1 MEVRYL
7 IGGAVLALIVPAGQA
22 AAQKTHREPAHNVTL
37 LGCVMR
43 EADYRATYGPGLT
56 GVRGPGIGLKDEY
69 MLVDAKEIPSGSQPT
84 DEDAAK
90 PCPQHGATFPAAYE
104 LKGSKE
110 KEIAEYVGHRVVLT
124 GMQHAAKVRAVGTAG
139 EFRPTGGFDP
149 LGHDLALFE
158 VDPENFHDV
167 NATLAKNTTVTTAAP
182 APAPAATEAAAAPA
196 PAPEAPAAAPEPE
209 QNTAA
214 APAPAPEQNTA
225 AAEPPAPAQEPAPVA
240 TSGQNEQPKQVASAE
255 LPNTASPMPWIG
267 LIGLLALCAGAGMR
281 LAFGRD

>member
-1 MEVRYL
+1 MDVRYL

-22 AAQKTHREPAHNVTL
+22 AAQQTHREQAHNVTL

-69 MLVDAKEIPSGSQPT
+69 MLVDAKEIPSGSEPSP
-84 DEDAAK
+84 EDAAK
-90 PCPQHGATFPAAYE
+90 PCPEHGATFPAAYE

-158 VDPENFHDV
+158 VDPQNFHDV
-167 NATLAKNTTVTTAAP
+167 NATLAKNTVP
-182 APAPAATEAAAAPA
+182 APAPPPAEAAAAPA
-196 PAPEAPAAAPEPE
+196 PAPEPP
-209 QNTAA
+209 

-225 AAEPPAPAQEPAPVA
+225 AAEPPAPAPVA
-240 TSGQNEQPKQVASAE
+240 TTGQEQPKQVAAAE
-255 LPNTASPMPWIG
+255 LPKTASPLPLIG
-267 LIGLLALCAGAGMR
+267 LIGLLSLGAGAGMR
-281 LAFGRD
+281 LLFGRE